1 MKKIIFNKFV
11 QNENITNTNTWKFK
25 IFFQTPEEAYNA
37 KKLIRGYA
45 KMCGSDIPKFR
56 VRTRGK
62 WTYEKVVCVVYPI
75 QRMSCKKMRA
85 LVKTYTKSRKELP
98 MNLADYVVLYIY

>member
-1 MKKIIFNKFV
+1 MKKIIFEQFV
-11 QNENITNTNTWKFK
+11 QNENTASTNTWKFK
-25 IFFQTPEEAYNA
+25 VFFQTPEEAYVA
-37 KKLIRGYA
+37 KNLIRDYA
-45 KMCGSDIPKFR
+45 EVCGSDAPKFR

-62 WTYEKVVCVVYPI
+62 WTYEKVVSLVYPI
-75 QRMSCKKMRA
+75 QRLSSKKMHA